1 MLTDDE
7 ILKLADEVLGAPTP
21 VPVLDSR
28 DAFDMR
34 VSNDKEIIDFART
47 IEAALQPSQNE
58 LPPQVGDIVA
68 FMVRAHPIMGVP
80 YEVIGRVE
88 RDSRGLHAGNRYLP
102 LDGVRVVERTRA
114 AAEAAKVMRL
124 VCEHSKGGIRA

>member
-1 MLTDDE
+1 MRWLDLFSGIGMYGLGLEQAGAIHDAQQTE
-7 ILKLADEVLGAPTP
+7 NALLAECA
-21 VPVLDSR
+21 R
-28 DAFDMR
+28 EQRA
-34 VSNDKEIIDFART
+34 KET
-47 IEAALQPSQNE
+47 IRRALQPSPNE

-102 LDGVRVVERTRA
+102 LDGVRVVERTHA
-114 AAEAAKVMRL
+114 AAEALMALHQK
-124 VCEHSKGGIRA
+124 